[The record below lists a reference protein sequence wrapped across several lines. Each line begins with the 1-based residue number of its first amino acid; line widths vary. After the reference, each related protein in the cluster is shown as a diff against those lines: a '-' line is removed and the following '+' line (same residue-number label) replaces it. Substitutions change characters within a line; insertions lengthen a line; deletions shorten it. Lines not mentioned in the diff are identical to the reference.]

1 MVTFEDE
8 KPVESEKNVIEDIL
22 SPRLEPMK
30 MIRNES
36 QSELGTPK
44 LGMNNRF
51 ITAPYLDY
59 DHGKLI
65 FSSIFFSIFQQ
76 WNQRRVSSSRG

>member
-1 MVTFEDE
+1 MATIEDE
-8 KPVESEKNVIEDIL
+8 KPVESEKLLDDIM
-22 SPRLEPMK
+22 SPRIEPLK

-51 ITAPYLDY
+51 ITTPYLDY
-59 DHGKLI
+59 DNCNLCI
-65 FSSIFFSIFQQ
+65 TI
-76 WNQRRVSSSRG
+76 